1 MKEEVC
7 IAREERYSRVN
18 EESRY
23 ERGRE
28 RERERER

>member
-1 MKEEVC
+1 MKTER
-7 IAREERYSRVN
+7 IQKRRKRELVN
-18 EESRY
+18 K